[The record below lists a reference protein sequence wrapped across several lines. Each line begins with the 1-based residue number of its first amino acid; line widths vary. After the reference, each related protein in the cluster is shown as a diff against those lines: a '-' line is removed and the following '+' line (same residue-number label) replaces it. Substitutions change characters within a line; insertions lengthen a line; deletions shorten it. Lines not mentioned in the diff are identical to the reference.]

1 MPKAKETLET
11 ASAAIAFAER
21 NLPEEAKDIM
31 NQVEVEATVRPSAT
45 KRKDTRPRARA
56 K

>member
-1 MPKAKETLET
+1 MAKARETLET
-11 ASAAIAFAER
+11 AAAATAFAER

-31 NQVEVEATVRPSAT
+31 NQVQVETTARPAVA
-45 KRKDTRPRARA
+45 KRADTRPRARA